1 MIRVNLLPPERRR
14 PERTPLPRLLL
25 ILTAVALTAIVAGV
39 VGLAFFRWL
48 GVKGEIEGLQNQKAD
63 LQEGA
68 AKHAKLTAEVKLV
81 KKMENEV
88 KKLENRDIK
97 WWMILDEIWKILDEE
112 PAVWMKDFKIADASK
127 AKGLVKQMSAGGAAS
142 SRGRGP
148 SPPYGVEI
156 KLEMFSHDD
165 ERMTNIRDQ
174 LAANKYLKEKLPQIN
189 ALPTYINNE
198 KDGVKTKEFTIVML
212 AEPKA
217 PGQGK
222 KR

>member
-39 VGLAFFRWL
+39 VGLAVFRWL
-48 GVKGEIEGLQNQKAD
+48 GVKGEIEGLQKEKAVM
-63 LQEGA
+63 QENV
-68 AKHAKLTAEVKLV
+68 AKHAKLTAEIDLV
-81 KKMENEV
+81 KRMENEV
-88 KKLENRDIK
+88 KKLASRDIK
-97 WWMILDEIWKILDEE
+97 WWMILDEIWTILDAE
-112 PAVWMKDFKIADASK
+112 PAVWIKDFKIADESK
-127 AKGLVKQMSAGGAAS
+127 AKGLVRQVSAGGAAS
-142 SRGRGP
+142 PRVRGLG
-148 SPPYGVEI
+148 PPYGVEI

-189 ALPTYINNE
+189 AVATYINKE

-212 AEPKA
+212 AEAKA

-222 KR
+222 N